1 MIEVTIA
8 PTTIPAGRPTWL
20 EVKLA
25 NLGQGTYT
33 RIVCTLRL
41 EAGLVRL
48 RGRDKVELSALAAGE
63 TFTSA
68 LCVQASAPGRYKIT
82 SPNFSYRDDRSQ
94 SKDDTGVAVEV
105 TADAQQAPPSPDP
118 LPVVTLL
125 TKYLPLGE
133 WNILKGR
140 VTNRGKSDLFELEV
154 VLSGQAITTAN
165 ALVSQLSAGSSED
178 MTFHVRALEAG
189 AHVPVRFALSYRGPD
204 GSCSGRAKD
213 TVSVGGGQ
221 VTSPGS
227 ANPELTRILLLSA
240 NPPDTSRIRIDAEI
254 REIQQEIQLGKERDR
269 IRIEIRS
276 AVRPRDITRA
286 MANIRPHF
294 IHFAGHGGG
303 GEESFIGEDGTGEP
317 LVIPVAALANAF
329 KVFQTDVRCVLVNAC
344 STEQLARGLKSVLPD
359 ARVIGMRRPVGDR
372 AAIAFS
378 IGFYQAVGAGM
389 GIDDAFSLGLAQVQM
404 TPDDDDSHVPLL
416 L

>member
-20 EVKLA
+20 EVKLT

-33 RIVCTLRL
+33 KIVCTLRL

-48 RGRDKVELSALAAGE
+48 RGKDKVELSALAAGE
-63 TFTSA
+63 THTSA

-82 SPNFSYRDDRSQ
+82 SRNFSYRDDRSQ
-94 SKDDTGVAVEV
+94 SKDDNDVAVEV
-105 TADAQQAPPSPDP
+105 TADAQQPPPPDP

-125 TKYLPLGE
+125 TKYLPLGK
-133 WNILKGR
+133 WDILKGR

-154 VLSGQAITTAN
+154 VLSGPAITTAH
-165 ALVSQLSAGSSED
+165 ALVSQLSAGASED
-178 MTFHVRALEAG
+178 MTFHVRAVEAG
-189 AHVPVRFALSYRGPD
+189 AHVPIRFDLRYRGPD

-213 TVSVGGGQ
+213 TVLVGGGK
-221 VTSPGS
+221 VPSPES
-227 ANPELTRILLLSA
+227 ASPELTRILLLSA
-240 NPPDTSRIRIDAEI
+240 NPPDTSRIRIDEEI

-286 MANIRPHF
+286 MADIRPHF

-303 GEESFIGEDGTGEP
+303 GEESFIGEDGIGEP
-317 LVIPVAALANAF
+317 LVIPVAALADAF

-344 STEQLARGLKSVLPD
+344 CTEKLARGLKSVLPD

-389 GIDDAFSLGLAQVQM
+389 GIDDAFMLGLAQVQM